1 MVDPAD
7 IATTIEKHLNRQ
19 TEIERRLDEIN
30 IVDTLTSPAMT
41 TTTTTMMMT
50 TTVPSTVPSRGT
62 RRTIHA
68 NAKPMET
75 TSADVVTPK
84 ISTLIPYTPKTTDT
98 HWDFVMKEMMWLGA
112 DFQGE
117 RKRQMSSAKKLAS
130 RYVERIWCND
140 STVGNDSKISTLFGV
155 CLFCFVSFSF
165 QCCCRGL
172 YL

>member
-7 IATTIEKHLNRQ
+7 IATTIEKLLNRQ

-30 IVDTLTSPAMT
+30 IVDASISPA
-41 TTTTTMMMT
+41 TTTTMT
-50 TTVPSTVPSRGT
+50 TNVPSTVPSTVPSRGT

-84 ISTLIPYTPKTTDT
+84 MSTLIPYTPKTTDT

-130 RYVERIWCND
+130 RYVERIWICY
-140 STVGNDSKISTLFGV
+140 STCVMT
-155 CLFCFVSFSF
+155 
-165 QCCCRGL
+165 
-172 YL
+172 